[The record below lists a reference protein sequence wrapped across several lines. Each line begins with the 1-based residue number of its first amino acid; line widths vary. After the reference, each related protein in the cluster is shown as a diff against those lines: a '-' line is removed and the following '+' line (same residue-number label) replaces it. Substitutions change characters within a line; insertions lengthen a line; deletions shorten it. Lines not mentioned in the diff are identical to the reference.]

1 MLPYYFDPLQIIF
14 LLPAMALSGIAQA
27 WMSSAYATGQ
37 RYRIGLTG
45 AQAARHILDA
55 NGLKDIPIE
64 PVPGQ
69 LSDHYDPTT
78 RVVRL
83 SYNNFQDDSL
93 SAVGVAAHE
102 VGHAIQ
108 HAVHYPPFVVRGL
121 AVSLSQFGG
130 SAGMLALML
139 GFAFGRTPIGYMI
152 AWGGVLLFSTVVI
165 FQLINLPVEFN
176 ASSRGKQEL
185 VRLGI
190 IHEQELAPIR
200 SVLTA
205 AALTYVAGT
214 LHSALILAY
223 YVFILMSGSRRRS
236 D

>member
-1 MLPYYFDPLQIIF
+1 MLPFYIDPLQIIF
-14 LLPAMALSGIAQA
+14 LLPAMALAGIAQT
-27 WMSSAYATGQ
+27 WMSSAYAKGRQ
-37 RYRIGLTG
+37 YRVGMSG
-45 AQAARHILDA
+45 GEAARRILDA
-55 NGLKDIPIE
+55 NGLHSVPVE

-69 LSDHYDPTT
+69 LSDHYDPTS

-83 SYNNFQDDSL
+83 SYENFQTDSL
-93 SAVGVAAHE
+93 SALGVAAHE

-108 HAVHYPPFVVRGL
+108 HAVHYPPFVVRGA
-121 AVSLSQFGG
+121 AVALSQFGG

-139 GFAFGRTPIGYMI
+139 GFAFGRHPIGYLI
-152 AWGGVLLFSTVVI
+152 AWGGIALFSTVVI

-176 ASSRGKQEL
+176 ASTRGKQEL

-190 IHEQELAPIR
+190 IHEQELSPIR

-205 AALTYVAGT
+205 AALTYVAGA

-223 YVFILMSGSRRRS
+223 YIFVLMGSRRRS
-236 D
+236 E